1 MFKKILT
8 TLLISLVIVGLS
20 PVSAYATESED
31 TLKINWIEGPNT
43 VDVGK
48 DLAKLDLPSEY
59 VFADGEDAKK
69 LMKEMDNYVTGIEQ
83 GIVFSKDNN
92 ENWFILFEF
101 NDMGYVRDNDAKEID
116 ADKLLSDIKK
126 GTEEDNKERIKNGK
140 STLDIIGWDEKP
152 HYDANTHNLVWS
164 VLSNSRGEQIVN
176 YNVRV
181 LGRGGVTEVT
191 LVAGKDEM
199 EKVKPKLG
207 AIISNYSYKEGKKY
221 TDYIKGDKAAEVG
234 LTALIAGGVGAGA
247 AKVGLLAKIL
257 LIFKKI
263 WIVII
268 VGIGGVFKGIIGRFK
283 RKSKKDNE
291 FNLNSEEIVFTD
303 NPKVDGISEISST
316 TINSQSE
323 DSVES

>member
-20 PVSAYATESED
+20 PAIAHATESDD
-31 TLKINWIEGPNT
+31 TTEINWIEGPKT

-59 VFADGEDAKK
+59 VFADGDDAKQ
-69 LMKEMDNYVTGIEQ
+69 LMKKMDNYVTGIEQ

-92 ENWFILFEF
+92 ENWYVLFEF
-101 NDMGYVRDNDAKEID
+101 DDMGYVRDNDAKEID

-126 GTEEDNKERIKNGK
+126 GTEEDNKERRKNGK

-152 HYDANTHNLVWS
+152 HYDSNTHNLVWS
-164 VLSNSRGEQIVN
+164 VLCNSRGEQIVN
-176 YNVRV
+176 YNVRI

-191 LVAGKDEM
+191 LVAGKEEM
-199 EKVKPKLG
+199 VKVKPKLET
-207 AIISNYSYKEGKKY
+207 IISNYSYKEGKRY

-234 LTALIAGGVGAGA
+234 LTALIAGGAGAGA
-247 AKVGLLAKIL
+247 VKLGLFAKIL

-263 WIVII
+263 WILII
-268 VGIGGVFKGIIGRFK
+268 VGTGGLLKKIAGIFK
-283 RKSKKDNE
+283 KKPEKVNE
-291 FNLNSEEIVFTD
+291 ISLNSEEMVYKD
-303 NPKVDGISEISST
+303 NLEVDTISEISST
-316 TINSQSE
+316 SI
-323 DSVES
+323 DS